1 MRTAVLFSGGKD
13 SSLSALML
21 SKYFEVELLTFT
33 FGLSQNWRS
42 AERSAKR
49 LGLPHKKI
57 DFGSGVIEEA
67 TDMMIKDAFPRNGL
81 NLVHKKALEIVANRR
96 FLSTSAKEYEIIA
109 DGTRRDDISPQLTLA
124 EVRSLEDSYG
134 VHYVRP
140 LLGFGRKLI
149 DELAGRFF
157 IVSEGENLPERA
169 DYEGEIRCYMREN
182 YDEEMVEK
190 IFPSRHVHSR
200 VLGLKSCRSFNS
212 GATFGST

>member
-21 SKYFEVELLTFT
+21 SKCFEVELLTFT
-33 FGLSQNWRS
+33 FGLSENWRS

-57 DFGSGVIEEA
+57 DFGGGVIEEA
-67 TDMMIKDAFPRNGL
+67 TDMMIKDAFPRDGL
-81 NLVHKKALEIVANRR
+81 NLVHKKALEN
-96 FLSTSAKEYEIIA
+96 SAKEYEIIA
-109 DGTRRDDISPQLTLA
+109 DGTRRDDISPKLTLA
-124 EVRSLEDSYG
+124 ETRSLEDRYDI
-134 VHYVRP
+134 HYVRP

-157 IVSEGENLPERA
+157 IVLEGENLPKRA
-169 DYEGEIRCYMREN
+169 DYEFEIRCYMREN

-200 VLGLKSCRSFNS
+200 VLGLKSCRSFNL

>member
-13 SSLSALML
+13 SSLSALIL

-81 NLVHKKALEIVANRR
+81 NLVHKKALEIVANRI
-96 FLSTSAKEYEIIA
+96 LSTSAKAYKVIA

-124 EVRSLEDSYG
+124 EVRSLEDRYG
-134 VHYVRP
+134 ICYVRP

-149 DELAGRFF
+149 DELADRFF
-157 IVSEGENLPERA
+157 IIAEGENLPERA
-169 DYEGEIRCYMREN
+169 DYESEIRCYMREN

-200 VLGLKSCRSFNS
+200 VLGLKSCRSFNL
-212 GATFGST
+212 GATFGA

>member
-21 SKYFEVELLTFT
+21 SKYFKVELLTFT
-33 FGLSQNWRS
+33 FGLSENWRS

-67 TDMMIKDAFPRNGL
+67 TDMMVKNAFPRNGL
-81 NLVHKKALEIVANRR
+81 NLVHKKALEN
-96 FLSTSAKEYEIIA
+96 SAKVYKVIA

-124 EVRSLEDSYG
+124 EARSLEDRYDI
-134 VHYVRP
+134 HYVRP

-157 IVSEGENLPERA
+157 IVLEGENLPKRA
-169 DYEGEIRCYMREN
+169 DYEDEIRCYMSEN
-182 YDEEMVEK
+182 YGKEMVEK

-212 GATFGST
+212 GATFGSI